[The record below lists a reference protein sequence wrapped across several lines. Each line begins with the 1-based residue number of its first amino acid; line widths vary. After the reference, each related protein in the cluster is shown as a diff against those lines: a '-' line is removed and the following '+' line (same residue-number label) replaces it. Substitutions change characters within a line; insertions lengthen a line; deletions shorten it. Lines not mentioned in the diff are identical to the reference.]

1 MKRGKPCDA
10 EVGLQQNLIY
20 MKSIL
25 GLFLLLGSTGVV
37 LAQNKEKQDVTY
49 STHNYKHP
57 NKSTKAATWEHHAG
71 NSTFAPLRGE
81 ESANQFVNS
90 PNNYKAKNRTRFQ
103 NEAQL
108 VTTKPNGFATILN
121 PSEAPGNYKHRASVR
136 KIDTSNIAKAKSNKP
151 PVAPEVNGN

>member
-1 MKRGKPCDA
+1 
-10 EVGLQQNLIY
+10 

-25 GLFLLLGSTGVV
+25 GLFLLLSSTGVV
-37 LAQNKEKQDVTY
+37 LAQDKEKQDATY

-71 NSTFAPLRGE
+71 NSTLAPIRGL

-103 NEAQL
+103 NDAQL
-108 VTTKPNGFATILN
+108 VTTKPNGFETILN
-121 PSEAPGNYKHRASVR
+121 PSVAPGNYKHRASVR

-151 PVAPEVNGN
+151 TTEQDVSGN